1 MESNLEKD
9 IETCVGDTD
18 STPDQSEE
26 VNFDLMT
33 RYYQILLSHI
43 ENGAGELTEISHI
56 SNLRS
61 RESSTFIRITA
72 KSRAVS
78 SRVLAIF
85 SHFISTF
92 AIPFNAKRVS
102 NSAE

>member
-9 IETCVGDTD
+9 IETCVGE
-18 STPDQSEE
+18 STSDQSEE

-43 ENGAGELTEISHI
+43 ENGAGELAEISH

-61 RESSTFIRITA
+61 RESSNFIRITA